1 MGGAFAASMGRAF
14 ALTPGQGQGCEVPA
28 CAETTTHS
36 PVLGWGFT
44 LILAF
49 SPQGRRDL
57 SLRGNDEWYAG
68 VVRRLPLALLMEE
81 GGNLRAGL
89 LVLCSEERCVMRIA
103 AVDRKV
109 VAGALVLSALV
120 LLAACSSGDDSFESN
135 DGTVGPAGAAGSD
148 GSREKSAA
156 LMVRDGSEEMSAAF
170 AAQGASADS
179 AFAIGALRTTRMIIR
194 EGQLSIEVES
204 ILEAMEAARAVVE
217 GVGGRVDASRIV
229 GADSDTKYGS
239 VTLRVPSSSFDAVVG
254 ELRTLGRLLSES
266 SSSADVTEEYVD
278 LEARRGNLEE
288 TEQKLQAFLDKAED
302 VEDLLAVQRELT
314 TTRGEIER
322 LTGRINLLS
331 ALVSESTIAV
341 DFTQPGAEP
350 PITGDGWRPGETL
363 EDAARALVTVLR
375 VVGDVAIVT
384 AVFSPVIVALIVVV
398 WLIRRRWLRSA
409 PRRRASESSTA
420 DASSTPDA

>member
-1 MGGAFAASMGRAF
+1 MVR
-14 ALTPGQGQGCEVPA
+14 
-28 CAETTTHS
+28 
-36 PVLGWGFT
+36 WGFT
-44 LILAF
+44 LILVREKG
-49 SPQGRRDL
+49 PDGL
-57 SLRGNDEWYAG
+57 YAG
-68 VVRRLPLALLMEE
+68 VVRGLPLALLMEE

-103 AVDRKV
+103 AVVRKMM
-109 VAGALVLSALV
+109 AGALVLSALV
-120 LLAACSSGDDSFESN
+120 LLAACSGNDSFESN
-135 DGTVGPAGAAGSD
+135 DGPVGPAGAAGSD

-156 LMVRDGSEEMSAAF
+156 LMVRDGSEEMTAAF

-179 AFAIGALRTTRMIIR
+179 AFAIGALRTTRMIVR

-204 ILEAMEAARAVVE
+204 ILEAMDAARVAVE

-341 DFTQPGAEP
+341 EFVEIGAEP

-363 EDAARALVTVLR
+363 EDAARWLVTVLR
-375 VVGDVAIVT
+375 VVGDVAIVA
-384 AVFSPVIVALIVVV
+384 AVFSPFIVALIVVV

-409 PRRRASESSTA
+409 SRRRASESSTA
-420 DASSTPDA
+420 EVSSTPDA

>member
-1 MGGAFAASMGRAF
+1 MGGAFAASIGRA
-14 ALTPGQGQGCEVPA
+14 API
-28 CAETTTHS
+28 
-36 PVLGWGFT
+36 T

-68 VVRRLPLALLMEE
+68 VVHGLPLALLMGE

-103 AVDRKV
+103 AVVRKV

-120 LLAACSSGDDSFESN
+120 LLAACSSGDDFSESGRFVAY
-135 DGTVGPAGAAGSD
+135 DGPAGAAGSD
-148 GSREKSAA
+148 GST
-156 LMVRDGSEEMSAAF
+156 EMSAALTVRNTR
-170 AAQGASADS
+170 ADS
-179 AFAIGALRTTRMIIR
+179 AFAAGELPTTRMIIR

-204 ILEAMEAARAVVE
+204 ILEAMDAARAVVE
-217 GVGGRVDASRIV
+217 GVGGRVDASNIV

-239 VTLRVPSSSFDAVVG
+239 VTLRVPSSSFDAVV
-254 ELRTLGRLLSES
+254 EQLRTFGRLLSEQ

-288 TEQKLQAFLDKAED
+288 TEQKLQAFLDQAED

-322 LTGRINLLS
+322 LIGRINLLS
-331 ALVSESTIAV
+331 ALVSESTIGV
-341 DFTQPGAEP
+341 EFFEPGAEP

-363 EDAARALVTVLR
+363 EDAARWLLTVLR
-375 VVGDVAIVT
+375 VVGDLAIVV

-409 PRRRASESSTA
+409 SRRRASESATA
-420 DASSTPDA
+420 EASSTLDA

>member
-1 MGGAFAASMGRAF
+1 MGGAVAASIGRAS
-14 ALTPGQGQGCEVPA
+14 APTPGQERGCEVPA

-57 SLRGNDEWYAG
+57 SLRGNDKWYAG
-68 VVRRLPLALLMEE
+68 VVHGLPLALLMGE

-89 LVLCSEERCVMRIA
+89 LVLCSEERCDMRIA
-103 AVDRKV
+103 AMVRKMM
-109 VAGALVLSALV
+109 AGALVLSALV
-120 LLAACSSGDDSFESN
+120 LLAACSGNDSFESN
-135 DGTVGPAGAAGSD
+135 DGPVGSAGAAGSD
-148 GSREKSAA
+148 GSTA
-156 LMVRDGSEEMSAAF
+156 MSAAF
-170 AAQGASADS
+170 TVRNTRADN
-179 AFAIGALRTTRMIIR
+179 AVMAVELPTTRMIIR
-194 EGQLSIEVES
+194 EGQLSLEVES
-204 ILEAMEAARAVVE
+204 ILEAMDAARAVVE
-217 GVGGRVDASRIV
+217 GVGGRVDASNIV

-288 TEQKLQAFLDKAED
+288 TEQKLQAFLDQAED

-322 LTGRINLLS
+322 LIGRINLLS
-331 ALVSESTIAV
+331 ALVSESTIGV
-341 DFTQPGAEP
+341 EFFEPGAEP

-363 EDAARALVTVLR
+363 EDAARWLLTVLR
-375 VVGDVAIVT
+375 WVGDLAIVV

-409 PRRRASESSTA
+409 SRRRASESATA
-420 DASSTPDA
+420 EASSTLDA

>member
-1 MGGAFAASMGRAF
+1 MGRAS

-28 CAETTTHS
+28 CAGTTTHS

-68 VVRRLPLALLMEE
+68 VVRRLPLALLMGE

-103 AVDRKV
+103 AVVRKV

-204 ILEAMEAARAVVE
+204 ILEAMDAARAVVE
-217 GVGGRVDASRIV
+217 GIGGRVDASHIV
-229 GADSDTKYGS
+229 GVDPEKYGS

-341 DFTQPGAEP
+341 EFTQPGAEP

-409 PRRRASESSTA
+409 SRRRASESSTA
-420 DASSTPDA
+420 DASATPDA